1 MARKRVSRKGKA
13 VRRNVVDWYMH
24 KKHYSKK
31 RAEYVAGAVAFNE
44 HKKKSKKRKSHKKVN

>member
-44 HKKKSKKRKSHKKVN
+44 HKKKSKKRKSHKK